1 MTIEESFIFIGN
13 GIDQSNIL
21 VLFAMLD
28 LIIAISCNIKNND
41 KMTSRIMLSGII
53 HNFIPAFFPAI
64 IYLMNTVSKT
74 HSEIY
79 MYASFIIFACVSYFV
94 LQSILRNLN
103 ILGLKLPT
111 FILKWI
117 NSEIELRK
125 ASKKKETK
133 KISHYIIQPRSI

>member
-1 MTIEESFIFIGN
+1 MTIEESFKFIGN
-13 GIDQSNIL
+13 GLDQSNIL

-28 LIIAISCNIKNND
+28 LIIAISCHIKNND
-41 KMTSRIMLSGII
+41 KMTSRVMLSGII

-64 IYLMNTVSKT
+64 IYFMNTASQT

-79 MYASFIIFACVSYFV
+79 MYASFIIFVCVSYFI

-103 ILGLKLPT
+103 ILGLKLPS

-117 NSEIELRK
+117 NSELELRK
-125 ASKKKETK
+125 GSKNNE
-133 KISHYIIQPRSI
+133 P

>member
-1 MTIEESFIFIGN
+1 MTTEEYFKFIGN

-28 LIIAISCNIKNND
+28 LIIAISCHIKNND

-79 MYASFIIFACVSYFV
+79 IYASFIIFVCVSYFI

-103 ILGLKLPT
+103 ILGLKLPS

-125 ASKKKETK
+125 GTK
-133 KISHYIIQPRSI
+133 K

>member
-1 MTIEESFIFIGN
+1 MTTEEYFKFIGN
-13 GIDQSNIL
+13 GLDQSNIL

-28 LIIAISCNIKNND
+28 LIIAISCHIKNND
-41 KMTSRIMLSGII
+41 KMNSRIMLSGII

-79 MYASFIIFACVSYFV
+79 MYASFIIFVCVSYFI

-103 ILGLKLPT
+103 ILGLKLPS

-117 NSEIELRK
+117 NSELELRK
-125 ASKKKETK
+125 GSKNNE
-133 KISHYIIQPRSI
+133 P

>member
-1 MTIEESFIFIGN
+1 MTIEESFKFIGN

-28 LIIAISCNIKNND
+28 LIIAISCHIKNND
-41 KMTSRIMLSGII
+41 EMTSRIMLGGII

-79 MYASFIIFACVSYFV
+79 MYASFIIFVCVSYFI

-103 ILGLKLPT
+103 ILGLKLPS

-117 NSEIELRK
+117 NSELELRK
-125 ASKKKETK
+125 GTK
-133 KISHYIIQPRSI
+133 K

>member
-1 MTIEESFIFIGN
+1 MTIEESFKFIGN

-28 LIIAISCNIKNND
+28 LVIAISCRIKNYD
-41 KMTSRIMLSGII
+41 KMTSRVMLSGII

-79 MYASFIIFACVSYFV
+79 MYASFIIFVCVSYFI

-103 ILGLKLPT
+103 ILGLKLPS

-117 NSEIELRK
+117 NSELKLRK
-125 ASKKKETK
+125 GTK
-133 KISHYIIQPRSI
+133 NNEP

>member
-1 MTIEESFIFIGN
+1 MTIEESFKFIGN

-28 LIIAISCNIKNND
+28 LIIAISCHIKNND
-41 KMTSRIMLSGII
+41 KMTSRTMLSGII

-74 HSEIY
+74 HSQIY
-79 MYASFIIFACVSYFV
+79 IYASFIIFACVSYFI

-103 ILGLKLPT
+103 MLGLKLPT

-117 NSEIELRK
+117 NSELELRK
-125 ASKKKETK
+125 GTK
-133 KISHYIIQPRSI
+133 NNEP

>member
-1 MTIEESFIFIGN
+1 MTIEESFKFIGN

-28 LIIAISCNIKNND
+28 LVIAISCRIKNYD
-41 KMTSRIMLSGII
+41 KMTSRVMLSGII

-79 MYASFIIFACVSYFV
+79 MYASFIIFVCVSYFI

-103 ILGLKLPT
+103 ILGLKLPS

-117 NSEIELRK
+117 NSELELRK
-125 ASKKKETK
+125 GSKNNE
-133 KISHYIIQPRSI
+133 P

>member
-1 MTIEESFIFIGN
+1 MTIEESFKFIGN

-28 LIIAISCNIKNND
+28 LIIAISCHIKNND

-74 HSEIY
+74 HSQIY
-79 MYASFIIFACVSYFV
+79 MYASFIIFVCVSYFI

-103 ILGLKLPT
+103 ILGLKLPS

-117 NSEIELRK
+117 NSELELRK
-125 ASKKKETK
+125 GSKNNE
-133 KISHYIIQPRSI
+133 P

>member
-1 MTIEESFIFIGN
+1 MTTEEYFKFIGN

-28 LIIAISCNIKNND
+28 LIIAISCHIKNND

-53 HNFIPAFFPAI
+53 HNFIPSFFPAI

-79 MYASFIIFACVSYFV
+79 MYASFIIFVCVSYFI

-103 ILGLKLPT
+103 ILGLKLPS

-117 NSEIELRK
+117 NSELELRK
-125 ASKKKETK
+125 GSKNNE
-133 KISHYIIQPRSI
+133 P

>member
-1 MTIEESFIFIGN
+1 MTIEESFKFIGN

-28 LIIAISCNIKNND
+28 LIIAISCHIKNND

-53 HNFIPAFFPAI
+53 HNFIPVFFPAI

-79 MYASFIIFACVSYFV
+79 MYASFIIFVCVSYFI

-103 ILGLKLPT
+103 LLGLKLPS

-117 NSEIELRK
+117 KSELELRK
-125 ASKKKETK
+125 GTENNE
-133 KISHYIIQPRSI
+133 P

>member
-1 MTIEESFIFIGN
+1 MTIEESFKFIGN
-13 GIDQSNIL
+13 GLDQSNIL

-41 KMTSRIMLSGII
+41 KMTSRVMLSGII

-79 MYASFIIFACVSYFV
+79 IYASFIIFACVSYFI

-103 ILGLKLPT
+103 ILGLKLPS

-125 ASKKKETK
+125 GTK
-133 KISHYIIQPRSI
+133 K

>member
-1 MTIEESFIFIGN
+1 MTTEEYFKFIGN

-21 VLFAMLD
+21 VLFAMID

-79 MYASFIIFACVSYFV
+79 MYASFIIFVCVSYFI

-103 ILGLKLPT
+103 ILGLKLPS

-117 NSEIELRK
+117 NSELELRK
-125 ASKKKETK
+125 GSKNNE
-133 KISHYIIQPRSI
+133 P

>member
-1 MTIEESFIFIGN
+1 MTIDESFKFIGN

-41 KMTSRIMLSGII
+41 KMTSRVMLSGII

-79 MYASFIIFACVSYFV
+79 IYASFIIFACVSYFI
-94 LQSILRNLN
+94 LQSILRNLD
-103 ILGLKLPT
+103 ILGLKLPS

-117 NSEIELRK
+117 DSEIELRK
-125 ASKKKETK
+125 GTK
-133 KISHYIIQPRSI
+133 K

>member
-1 MTIEESFIFIGN
+1 MTTEEYFKFIGN

-28 LIIAISCNIKNND
+28 LIIAISCHIKNND

-79 MYASFIIFACVSYFV
+79 IYASFIIFVCVSYFI

-103 ILGLKLPT
+103 ILGLKLPS

-117 NSEIELRK
+117 NSELELRK
-125 ASKKKETK
+125 GSNNNE
-133 KISHYIIQPRSI
+133 P

>member
-1 MTIEESFIFIGN
+1 MTIEEYFKFIGN

-28 LIIAISCNIKNND
+28 LIIAISCHIKNND
-41 KMTSRIMLSGII
+41 KMTSRTMLSGII

-64 IYLMNTVSKT
+64 IYLMNTVSQT
-74 HSEIY
+74 HSQIY
-79 MYASFIIFACVSYFV
+79 IYASFIIFACVSYFI

-103 ILGLKLPT
+103 LLGLKLPT

-125 ASKKKETK
+125 GTK
-133 KISHYIIQPRSI
+133 K

>member
-1 MTIEESFIFIGN
+1 MTIEESFKFIGN

-28 LIIAISCNIKNND
+28 LIIAISCQIKNND
-41 KMTSRIMLSGII
+41 KMTSRVMLSGII

-64 IYLMNTVSKT
+64 IYLMNTVSQT
-74 HSEIY
+74 HSQIY
-79 MYASFIIFACVSYFV
+79 IYASFIIFACVSYFV
-94 LQSILRNLN
+94 LQSILRSVN
-103 ILGLKLPT
+103 ILGLKLPS

-125 ASKKKETK
+125 GTK
-133 KISHYIIQPRSI
+133 K

>member
-1 MTIEESFIFIGN
+1 MTIEECFKFIGN
-13 GIDQSNIL
+13 GLDQSNIL

-41 KMTSRIMLSGII
+41 KMNSRIMLSGII
-53 HNFIPAFFPAI
+53 HNFIPAFFPAL

-74 HSEIY
+74 HSQIY
-79 MYASFIIFACVSYFV
+79 IYASFIIFACVSYFI

-125 ASKKKETK
+125 GTK
-133 KISHYIIQPRSI
+133 K

>member
-1 MTIEESFIFIGN
+1 MTIEESFKFIGN

-28 LIIAISCNIKNND
+28 LIIAISCHIKNND
-41 KMTSRIMLSGII
+41 KMTSRTMLSGII

-79 MYASFIIFACVSYFV
+79 MYASFIIFVCVSYFI

-103 ILGLKLPT
+103 ILGLKLPS

-117 NSEIELRK
+117 NSELELRK
-125 ASKKKETK
+125 GTK
-133 KISHYIIQPRSI
+133 NNEP

>member
-1 MTIEESFIFIGN
+1 MTIEESFKFIGN

-28 LIIAISCNIKNND
+28 LVIAISCNIKNND

-53 HNFIPAFFPAI
+53 HNFIPAFFPAL
-64 IYLMNTVSKT
+64 IYLMNTVSQT

-79 MYASFIIFACVSYFV
+79 MYASFIIFVCVSYFI

-103 ILGLKLPT
+103 ILGLKLPS

-117 NSEIELRK
+117 KSELELRK
-125 ASKKKETK
+125 GSKK
-133 KISHYIIQPRSI
+133 